1 MTPTWKDGMLP
12 LHQFRIRGELLVDSP
27 MNGTS
32 LEDIQKKLE
41 QVLARPVPLV
51 QGGKPLPRIELS
63 SDVYKT
69 PASPQCFSGTGRGG
83 HPPGSK

>member
-1 MTPTWKDGMLP
+1 MTIPPIGRTLP
-12 LHQFRIRGELLVDSP
+12 SELWFLREEFLADSS

-51 QGGKPLPRIELS
+51 QGGMEPTGLEPVTAPL
-63 SDVYKT
+63 
-69 PASPQCFSGTGRGG
+69 SGVCSTN
-83 HPPGSK
+83 